1 MDAKLGIQASVLIV
15 IPINQVIKVST
26 VINLSQEELLQLA
39 STITVF
45 CAAVIPIYLSLKLT
59 NKLRLLTI
67 LLSVFIIIHGI
78 YHLAYYVGLELLAE
92 GFFRTIS
99 IAILIIFGIVFFQ
112 SIKHRKDEIKAR
124 A

>member
-39 STITVF
+39 RTITVF

-78 YHLAYYVGLELLAE
+78 YHLGVLRRFGAVGRGLL
-92 GFFRTIS
+92 
-99 IAILIIFGIVFFQ
+99 
-112 SIKHRKDEIKAR
+112 
-124 A
+124 